1 MKHISADTS
10 SHIISQTTNKHN
22 NKAQFKRSALMV
34 AVVLSL
40 GVAVSACQDPNTSAQ
55 RASAGTT
62 SSMGSSTIKSTETP
76 KKSVG
81 VAVIE
86 QAQLAIEISKK
97 YIVTDGHI
105 DVPYRLESEFEN
117 VAEYTAHG
125 DFDFPRAVAGG
136 LDAPFMSIY
145 IPASLEKTGGSKAL
159 ADKLIT
165 MVEDIVNEAPDK
177 FSLAYSTA
185 EVEDNFTKGIISLP
199 MGMEN
204 GSPIEGD
211 LANLKHFYDRGIRY
225 ITLTHSKANH
235 IADSSY
241 DEARPAGGLTDFG
254 KTLVAEMNNVGVM
267 VDVSHISDDAF
278 NDVMAISK
286 VPVIASHSSA
296 RHFTPG
302 FERNMSDEMIK
313 TLAKN
318 GGVIQINF
326 GSSFI
331 TQKALEYGKLRKTA
345 IKAFS
350 AEHNIEE
357 KSDEVEAFKVAYR
370 VKYPYPFASLS
381 DVLDHYDHVIKLVG
395 IDYVGIGSDYD
406 GVGDSLPNNLK
417 DVSSYPNL
425 IEGLLQRGYSE
436 QDIAKI
442 LSGNVMRVWKA
453 VEVYA
458 EQH

>member
-1 MKHISADTS
+1 MKSISS
-10 SHIISQTTNKHN
+10 KRVKNLP
-22 NKAQFKRSALMV
+22 FKLSPLM
-34 AVVLSL
+34 AGVVLSL
-40 GVAVSACQDPNTSAQ
+40 GVVVSGCQAPKTATPNS
-55 RASAGTT
+55 SNVVT
-62 SSMGSSTIKSTETP
+62 SSTNVEQ
-76 KKSVG
+76 
-81 VAVIE
+81 VAAANHAVLAEVI
-86 QAQLAIEISKK
+86 AKK
-97 YIVTDGHI
+97 YIITDGHI
-105 DVPYRLESEFEN
+105 DVPYRLESKFEN
-117 VAEYTAHG
+117 VSAHTEHG

-145 IPASLEKTGGSKAL
+145 IPARLEQSGGSKAL

-165 MVEDIVNEAPDK
+165 MVEAIVTEAPDK
-177 FSLAYSTA
+177 FALAYSTA
-185 EVEDNFTKGIISLP
+185 EIEANFAKGIISLP

-235 IADSSY
+235 ISDSSY
-241 DEARPAGGLTDFG
+241 DENRPAGGLTDFG
-254 KTLVAEMNNVGVM
+254 KTLVAEMNNIGVM

-278 NDVMAISK
+278 YDVMAVTK

-302 FERNMSDEMIK
+302 FERNMSDDMIIA
-313 TLAKN
+313 LAKN

-331 TQKALEYGKLRKTA
+331 SQKAIDYGKLRKLA
-345 IKAFS
+345 IKTFS
-350 AEHNIEE
+350 AENN
-357 KSDEVEAFKVAYR
+357 VEANSVEVKAFKEQY
-370 VKYPYPFASLS
+370 KTNNPYPFSSLS
-381 DVLDHYDHVIKLVG
+381 DVLDHFDHVVKLVG

-406 GVGDSLPNNLK
+406 GVGDSLPTNLK
-417 DVSSYPNL
+417 DVASYPNL
-425 IEGLLQRGYSE
+425 IEGLLDRGYSE

-453 VEVYA
+453 AEAYA
-458 EQH
+458 ASH